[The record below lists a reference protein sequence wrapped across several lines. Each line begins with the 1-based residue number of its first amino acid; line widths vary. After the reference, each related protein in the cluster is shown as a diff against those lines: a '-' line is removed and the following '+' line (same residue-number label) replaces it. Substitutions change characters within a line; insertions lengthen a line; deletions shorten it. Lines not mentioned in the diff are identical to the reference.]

1 LKGVTV
7 MDERAAAA
15 QKSTVSESISLRR
28 RAMSA
33 KSSSVQRW
41 IKRFVVVVIV
51 LAVGSMVGV
60 LAITPRPAEIESAA
74 VVVAEEASMRRSID
88 AYAARYTGLAE
99 HYTTASHSSPRG
111 MDAYAARY
119 TGMAAQ
125 YSPPE
130 DTLQRSRDA
139 YAARLTG
146 LAEDHAAK
154 SHSSQRG
161 MNAYAARYTGLAEQ
175 YATTGHSSPRGMDA
189 YAARYTGLAA
199 VAKHH
204 TGKPSSSQRAIDAYG
219 ARCTGIAD
227 HYAAIG
233 K

>member
-1 LKGVTV
+1 

-28 RAMSA
+28 QAMSA

-41 IKRFVVVVIV
+41 IKGFVVVVIV

-99 HYTTASHSSPRG
+99 HYATASHSSPRG

-119 TGMAAQ
+119 TGMAAR
-125 YSPPE
+125 YSAPE
-130 DTLQRSRDA
+130 GALQRGMNA
-139 YAARLTG
+139 YAARCTG
-146 LAEDHAAK
+146 MAERYAALRG
-154 SHSSQRG
+154 HSSQRG
-161 MNAYAARYTGLAEQ
+161 MNAYAARY
-175 YATTGHSSPRGMDA
+175 SGM
-189 YAARYTGLAA
+189 AAQQAGRNEST
-199 VAKHH
+199 
-204 TGKPSSSQRAIDAYG
+204 QRAIDAYA
-219 ARCTGIAD
+219 ARCKGLAE
-227 HYAAIG
+227 HYAAAS